1 MKNITIVV
9 LAMLALLCSAYAQEC
24 IHITAVQDSTER
36 TPFSTCEGR
45 NCSHTGTA
53 YWVHHNRAYK
63 ATIDNRMFTLEES
76 SVWHRPHSDLEVGH
90 DYEIVVLGVKP
101 SQTMEIKE
109 DPDKNGKVHTRK
121 LTVIAEE
128 EVQVH

>member
-90 DYEIVVLGVKP
+90 DYRSWCWESSRLRQWRSKKT
-101 SQTMEIKE
+101 QTRTAKSTHG
-109 DPDKNGKVHTRK
+109 N
-121 LTVIAEE
+121 
-128 EVQVH
+128 